1 MHEERNESRFERG
14 LAMLVEIDRSM
25 GSEVVAPLPLP

>member
-14 LAMLVEIDRSM
+14 LAKVVEIDGSM
-25 GSEVVAPLPLP
+25 GTEVVAPLP